1 MSSSSVPAPMHAE
14 LIAIGSELLLGEIA
28 DTNSAQIARQLRT
41 IGLEVARISAIGDDV
56 DAIAGL
62 VREAAARAPIVI
74 TTGGLGPTVDDPTRE
89 AVARAFGREL
99 EFRPE
104 LWDQITARFRKFG
117 RTPTANNRLQA
128 HIPAGALPVEN
139 PVGTAPA
146 FIVEHAAGVVAS
158 LPGVPREMEYLLAH
172 TLLPYLRRRF
182 DLTGVLKA
190 RILRTVGLGES
201 LIDEKIGEL
210 EKLANPR
217 VGLAAHAGQ
226 VDVRISAKAAG
237 EAEADAL
244 IAPVEAQVR
253 AALGEFIFAEG
264 QASLEEVVTNLLA
277 ERGLSLAVAEA
288 GSDGRLNAR
297 LAVLPLAAQV
307 YRGALPLADGHAPAE
322 AAALVRAERGAGFGL
337 AVRVTRAADQQTIE
351 IALADGR
358 TAETRT
364 QGYGGPPAYLGQWAS
379 TAGLNLLRLRLL
391 RGPAA

>member
-1 MSSSSVPAPMHAE
+1 MHAE
-14 LIAIGSELLLGEIA
+14 LIAIGSELTLGEIA
-28 DTNSAQIARQLRT
+28 DTNSAHIARQLRT
-41 IGLEVARISAIGDDV
+41 IGLEVARISAIGDDL

-62 VREAAARAPIVI
+62 VREAAARSPVVI

-89 AVARAFGREL
+89 AVARAFGRGL

-117 RTPTANNRLQA
+117 RPPTENNRIQA

-146 FIVEHAAGVVAS
+146 FIVEHPAGAVAA
-158 LPGVPREMEYLLAH
+158 LPGVPREMEHLLAH
-172 TLLPYLRRRF
+172 AILPYLRQRF
-182 DLTGVLKA
+182 SLTGVLKA

-226 VDVRISAKAAG
+226 VDVRITAKAAG

-264 QASLEEVVTNLLA
+264 AVSLEEVVSQLLA
-277 ERGLSLAVAEA
+277 ERGLTLAVAEA
-288 GSDGRLNAR
+288 GTDGRLNAR

-307 YRGALPLADGHAPAE
+307 YRGPAPLLDSQAPAE
-322 AAALVRAERGAGFGL
+322 AAAQVRAARGADFGL
-337 AVRVTRAADQQTIE
+337 AARVTRTPDKQTIE
-351 IALADGR
+351 IALADGQTVDAR
-358 TAETRT
+358 TH
-364 QGYGGPPAYLGQWAS
+364 GYGGPPGYLGQWAGTS
-379 TAGLNLLRLRLL
+379 LLNLLRLRLL